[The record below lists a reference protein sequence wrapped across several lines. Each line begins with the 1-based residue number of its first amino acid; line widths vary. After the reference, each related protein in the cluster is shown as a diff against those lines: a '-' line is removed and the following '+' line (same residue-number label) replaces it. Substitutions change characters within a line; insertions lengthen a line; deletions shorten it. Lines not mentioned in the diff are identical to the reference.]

1 MTRKTRIPRPY
12 SPSVPSVYSV
22 SNKAFKYYTDSQKQL
37 FWHGRAVF
45 CRAFRVFRVIIRYY
59 LAAS

>member
-22 SNKAFKYYTDSQKQL
+22 SNKAFKYDTDSQKQL
-37 FWHGRAVF
+37 LWHVRAVF
-45 CRAFRVFRVIIRYY
+45 CRAFRVFRVILRNY